1 MRQNKSTAQSA
12 GDTTTAKV
20 ASSEA
25 VNALKAQVARLQEEK
40 SALARDVEDS
50 KREWSNEH
58 EKASQLERDMTQLLN
73 SQQQSAEV
81 MATANSRSRERQVKL
96 DSALLKLN
104 EQNKINTQL
113 REAVEVQ
120 RESAEEA
127 RIELDRVTHQTS
139 LQIGASQQVL
149 QDLRS
154 HIVTVEQERDAI
166 EARLN
171 QVRVTTK
178 DGHLMLEADLRDA
191 RCKVKELQQQVVAE
205 KTKMQQRREA
215 AKTKFNELVSRA
227 EESETKLEETRASH
241 ATLDKSNMD
250 VRVMLQKLEIDLR
263 SAQSERDVLLHE
275 RKTQTNSQ
283 EDDRARLIE
292 TLEKTEIELKDQR
305 TKRMVAKNEILS
317 MVRQLDGQRDVM
329 SELFG
334 QLQKV
339 VTRVGTYV
347 ITCRSAESKCNDTLS
362 LLDVDMEIEVT
373 SVSGGGVRVAVE
385 GEEENGEG
393 EVKGGG
399 EGSSRKRSGSRGGDK
414 RRRRGRSS
422 GSRKTP
428 RNPTDLVAVLE
439 NELHVMGDIV
449 DEVTK
454 KVELLNRHFQNG
466 GAMRHGGMEMS
477 TGSGSRSGGAGGKG
491 CAGYV
496 KRMLGMTDGSEE
508 RTTVQR
514 TSMNGKRR
522 KNVRRY
528 GKLGEDEEED
538 VIDEV

>member
-12 GDTTTAKV
+12 GDTTTAKL

-25 VNALKAQVARLQEEK
+25 VNALKAQVARLQDEK

-81 MATANSRSRERQVKL
+81 MATANSQSRELQVKL

-104 EQNKINTQL
+104 EQNKMNMQL

-191 RCKVKELQQQVVAE
+191 RCKVKELQQQVLAE

-241 ATLDKSNMD
+241 ATLDNSNMD
-250 VRVMLQKLEIDLR
+250 LRVMLQKLEIDLR

-385 GEEENGEG
+385 GEEEEDGEG
-393 EVKGGG
+393 G
-399 EGSSRKRSGSRGGDK
+399 RKRSGSTGGDK

-428 RNPTDLVAVLE
+428 RNPTDLVAVLD

-477 TGSGSRSGGAGGKG
+477 TGNGSRSGGGSGGEG

-496 KRMLGMTDGSEE
+496 KRMLGMTEGREE
-508 RTTVQR
+508 RTTVH
-514 TSMNGKRR
+514 MNGKRR

-528 GKLGEDEEED
+528 GKLGEDEEEED